1 MAVSKSNK
9 PASAAKPGSH
19 ATAQVKAAP
28 GKGAGL
34 GKSAT
39 PKK

>member
-1 MAVSKSNK
+1 MAVTKSNK
-9 PASAAKPGSH
+9 PASAMKPGAKS
-19 ATAQVKAAP
+19 TAQVKAAP

-39 PKK
+39 AKK